1 MIVPIIA
8 GENTSSTRVVKALL
22 FWQCVTQKMLTFA
35 DVGNDANIFNNSLL
49 GKGLAENPFNI
60 PQSNTINGGFK
71 FPFVVLG
78 DDIFALKKYL
88 MKPFSGRNISDKEL
102 VFN

>member
-1 MIVPIIA
+1 
-8 GENTSSTRVVKALL
+8 
-22 FWQCVTQKMLTFA
+22 MLTFA

-60 PQSNTINGGFK
+60 PESNNINGGFK

-78 DDIFALKKYL
+78 DYIFALKKYL

-102 VFN
+102 VFNWAKQRNTYNIALIRYTCRKIENFRPTN